1 MSSGARPPIFR
12 MAREDV
18 WEFPRPNMDLVPEL
32 IKYSAATVAVVARNV
47 VGTPSTF
54 FNGVAPL
61 FRGKGHDILGPA
73 ITLQYAPQRPDL
85 MPTGEYAKVEDQN
98 HRIAVNI
105 TQEGYVLVV
114 QADGNTRSGVLGGNM
129 MLALQHNRKAAGL
142 VVHGVVRDYG
152 EISQQNFPIWTQ
164 DARTTTDYDAQHDL
178 APLAV
183 NVRISVAGHTVMPG
197 DWIRADDD
205 GVCYFPGDKIE
216 DVLDGCNKH
225 WWEPAARHFLME
237 GGHLTDCYPMPE
249 HRWAEAAAWQRANGH
264 YVPDDIG

>member
-1 MSSGARPPIFR
+1 MSKEPRPPIFR
-12 MAREDV
+12 MAREEV
-18 WEFPRPNMDLVPEL
+18 WEFPKPNMDLVPEL
-32 IKYSAATVAVVARNV
+32 MNYSAATIAVVARGI

-54 FNGVAPL
+54 FHGVSPL
-61 FRGKGHDILGPA
+61 FRGKGHDVLGPA
-73 ITLQYAPQRPDL
+73 ITLQYGPQRPDL

-129 MLALQHNRKAAGL
+129 LMALQKNRKAAGL
-142 VVHGVVRDYG
+142 VVHGVIRDYG
-152 EISQQNFPIWTQ
+152 EAAALNFPIWTQ
-164 DARTTTDYDAQHDL
+164 EAKTTTDYDAQHDL

-183 NVRISVAGHTVMPG
+183 NVRISVAGNTVMPG

-205 GVCYFPGDKIE
+205 GVCFFPGDKIG

-225 WWEPAARHFLME
+225 WWEPAARHYLSL
-237 GGHLTDCYPMPE
+237 GGHLSDCYPLPE
-249 HRWAEAAAWQRANGH
+249 HRYAEAAAWQRANGH